1 MAVAVT
7 RYCVGADL
15 CTSKIFWAQAEA
27 DKNKPPI
34 TDFIGSLRRIQ
45 FKGRPAALEPSFWGK
60 VITYMRK
67 PVASYLSG
75 SLVFHKKRS
84 KLPMN

>member
-34 TDFIGSLRRIQ
+34 TDFIGSLSAFSSRAGQ
-45 FKGRPAALEPSFWGK
+45 AALEPSFWGK